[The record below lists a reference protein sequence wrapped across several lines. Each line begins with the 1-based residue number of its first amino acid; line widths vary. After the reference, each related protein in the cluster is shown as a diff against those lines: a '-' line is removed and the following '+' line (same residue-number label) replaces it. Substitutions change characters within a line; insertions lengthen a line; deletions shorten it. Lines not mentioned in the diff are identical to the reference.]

1 MGDKESVGSNTY
13 FREMGHLQKKMLEWF
28 SLSPP
33 LHPSPQR
40 GGDWRRLRVR
50 NAHLRGKVFCVLAQG
65 GDVYKIGVSREMCFA
80 CLVVG
85 MHVV

>member
-1 MGDKESVGSNTY
+1 MSPGEFGWNGTGVCGEQESVGSNTY
-13 FREMGHLQKKMLEWF
+13 SREMGHLQKKMLEWF

-50 NAHLRGKVFCVLAQG
+50 DAHLRGEVFCVLAQG
-65 GDVYKIGVSREMCFA
+65 GDVRARLE
-80 CLVVG
+80 
-85 MHVV
+85 